1 MGYRVGVDVGGTFTD
16 LICITPTGDVVL
28 DKTPTTL
35 ENQSVGVMIG
45 LGQLAEQFNLSRE
58 EFCSEL
64 DIFVHGTTT
73 ADNTMIEM
81 NGAATG
87 LLVTEGHR
95 DEIEMRRVH
104 KEKIWD
110 PSYPA
115 PTPIAKRRARIAI
128 PERMD
133 AAGSVLLPL
142 DEEAVRVGTR
152 RLRALGVES
161 VAIMFLFSYVNPQHE
176 LRAAQIVRE
185 EFPDVAH
192 ISLSHDVMSRG
203 PEFERVSTTLVNAYV
218 APRISSYIDQ
228 LKTSLLEAKYTG
240 PLLIMQSTGGV
251 MPPDYVAKRAVS
263 LLGSGPTGGVMGS
276 ALAAQVAEILDFVSV
291 DMGGTSF
298 DVCLVRGGRPEIK
311 TDWNWR
317 YRYYIGLPMVD
328 VQSVGA
334 GGGSIARVRQGAL
347 LVGPES
353 AGSNP
358 GPVCYQRGGVRPT
371 VTDADAVLGYLPL
384 TSFANGRMELDV
396 DGARAAIEREVAEPL
411 KIDATEAAWG
421 IERIVNSN
429 MANETRRVLA
439 AHGTDPRMLSMI
451 AYGGNGAVHAWA
463 IAQELGI
470 KQVVI
475 PKAAPAFSALGVLI
489 ADYVIDIVRAYV
501 IPLAQIDLNR
511 VESLIRDLHAEVD
524 QEIAPLGLSSDD
536 IDLGV
541 YAQMCYPGQNFDMS
555 VPLSSETKIE
565 DATLIDLAERFHD
578 QHEAERGFSFKAQA
592 PILRGLRLAAR
603 GCTPKPDRLAEMGV
617 ASDASKAQSGTRA
630 AYFGDGFID
639 TPVYEG
645 RQLGAGAKITGP
657 ALIEEPFT
665 VVVVPPGGNIVIDK
679 SGNYLLKLK

>member
-35 ENQSVGVMIG
+35 ENQSVGVMVG

-133 AAGSVLLPL
+133 STGSILLPL

-276 ALAAQVAEILDFVSV
+276 ALAAQAAEILDFVSV

-358 GPVCYQRGGVRPT
+358 GPVCYQRGGIRPT

-384 TSFANGRMELDV
+384 TSFANGRMKLDV
-396 DGARAAIEREVAEPL
+396 DEARAAIEREVAEPL
-411 KIDATEAAWG
+411 KIDVIEAAWG

-439 AHGTDPRMLSMI
+439 SHGADPRMLSMI

-565 DATLIDLAERFHD
+565 DATLIDLVERFHD
-578 QHEAERGFSFKAQA
+578 QHEAERGFAFKAQA
-592 PILRGLRLAAR
+592 PILRGVRLAAR
-603 GCTPKPDRLAEMGV
+603 GYTPKPDRLAEMGV
-617 ASDASKAQSGTRA
+617 VSDASKAQSGTRA

-645 RQLGAGAKITGP
+645 RQLGAGAKIAGP

-665 VVVVPPGGNIVIDK
+665 VVVVPPGANIVIDE